1 MTADIK
7 SSRKQLS
14 YERILDVA
22 ARAVR
27 RHGYAGVGV
36 ADVMKEAGLT
46 HGGFYAHFE
55 SREKMLAKALEHA
68 GRSSADALCR
78 HMAARRARGESPIR
92 ALVESYL
99 SDKHLSSTETG
110 CPVAALGSE
119 MPRHGTDLQDESRRR
134 VEALLSI
141 VKQALPAGLAQ
152 ENAMVITSTMVGAL
166 QLARVL
172 GDNAQGKALLAAS
185 RKALL
190 DQYDRVAGPG
200 KH

>member
-1 MTADIK
+1 
-7 SSRKQLS
+7 
-14 YERILDVA
+14 
-22 ARAVR
+22 
-27 RHGYAGVGV
+27 
-36 ADVMKEAGLT
+36 
-46 HGGFYAHFE
+46 
-55 SREKMLAKALEHA
+55 
-68 GRSSADALCR
+68 
-78 HMAARRARGESPIR
+78 MAARRARGESPIR